1 MDTKI
6 LRDLGLSENESKV
19 YIALLGLGLA
29 NAGEVT
35 KKSEVNRTNVY
46 DALERLIDKGLVTYI
61 KKDKKKFFEP
71 VNPTRLKDLLKEKEE
86 DLDSIL
92 PELIDKF
99 SSSKPKEFA
108 TIYKG
113 KRAIKTAF
121 EEILKEKKEIFAYG
135 AQTHF
140 IRLFPVYQRIWNLK
154 RAELGIKV
162 NMIYNEKVRESVN
175 SYNRKLIEM
184 KFLPK
189 KYDFPST
196 VLIYGNKTMT
206 FIWTEQPMAISITS
220 EEVYKSN
227 KNFFD
232 ILWKIAKK

>member
-6 LRDLGLSENESKV
+6 LRDLGLSDNESKV
-19 YIALLGLGLA
+19 YIALLSLGLA
-29 NAGEVT
+29 NAGEIT

-46 DALERLIDKGLVTYI
+46 DALERLIDKGLTTYI

-71 VNPTRLKDLLKEKEE
+71 VNPIRLKEILKEKEE

-92 PELIDKF
+92 PELSEKF

-113 KRAIKTAF
+113 KKALKSVF
-121 EEILKEKKEIFAYG
+121 EDILREKKEIFAYG
-135 AQTHF
+135 AQTNF
-140 IRLFPVYQRIWNLK
+140 IRLFPVYQNIWNAK
-154 RAELGIKV
+154 RAMAGIKV
-162 NMIYNEKVRESVN
+162 NMVYNEKVRESLKN
-175 SYNRKLIEM
+175 YNRKLIEM
-184 KFLPK
+184 RFLSK
-189 KYDFPST
+189 EYDFPST
-196 VLIYGNKTMT
+196 VLSYGNKTVT
-206 FIWTEQPMAISITS
+206 FIWTEQPMAIVITS
-220 EEVYKSN
+220 DEVYKSN